1 MLFAAARLPL
11 GQLGRPRLVARL
23 GFLRQS
29 HRFETCGLFAS
40 GASFSFIFG
49 HRLSTIRR
57 ADRIV
62 VLENGR
68 VVESGPPSI
77 LLQTHS
83 RCRQLFAAQLVAP
96 EIAA

>member
-1 MLFAAARLPL
+1 MLFAAARRLPL

-49 HRLSTIRR
+49 HRLSTISPPLFLPK
-57 ADRIV
+57 A
-62 VLENGR
+62 LFCLL
-68 VVESGPPSI
+68 SG
-77 LLQTHS
+77 LL
-83 RCRQLFAAQLVAP
+83 
-96 EIAA
+96 